1 MGKNKTMVMY
11 INKTGNVLEEATN
24 FKKTVHHLC
33 VNAPDKTFQMALF
46 FTFMQ
51 LIELCYLIK
60 QKKITDEKGIEKL
73 ISLATSLDL
82 LQKETTQ

>member
-1 MGKNKTMVMY
+1 METMVMK
-11 INKTGNVLEEATN
+11 INKKGNVLEEATN
-24 FKKTVHHLC
+24 FKKTVQLLC
-33 VNAPDKTFQMALF
+33 VNAADKTFQMALF

-51 LIELCYLIK
+51 LIELCYLIE
-60 QKKITDEKGIEKL
+60 QKEITDEKGMKKL